1 MKLLAKSRTH
11 AGLYTGLYIWLVLVA
26 AAAGCQRSD
35 GPTRFDVTGSI
46 RFRGQP
52 VPQGE
57 IVFRPD
63 DTAGNDGP
71 GSFARITNGRYQ
83 THPGKGVVGGAYV
96 VEIIGFDGIA
106 SEESSVG
113 SPLCDPVTLRVD
125 FPKQAS
131 TRDFDLP

>member
-1 MKLLAKSRTH
+1 MKIQTEGIARLW
-11 AGLYTGLYIWLVLVA
+11 LYTGLVFVIVA
-26 AAAGCQRSD
+26 VVGCQRSD
-35 GPTRFDVTGSI
+35 GPARFDVSGSI
-46 RFRGQP
+46 RFQGKP

-57 IVFRPD
+57 VIFRPD
-63 DTAGNDGP
+63 DTVGNNGP
-71 GSFARITNGRYQ
+71 GSFAGITNGRYQ

>member
-1 MKLLAKSRTH
+1 
-11 AGLYTGLYIWLVLVA
+11 
-26 AAAGCQRSD
+26 
-35 GPTRFDVTGSI
+35 
-46 RFRGQP
+46 

-96 VEIIGFDGIA
+96 VDIIGFDGIPN
-106 SEESSVG
+106 ESSSAG
-113 SPLCDPVTLRVD
+113 SPLCDLVTLRLE
-125 FPKQAS
+125 FPKHPS